1 MPFPLALRQNSRMA
15 FRSPL
20 IVLIALVPSVARA
33 QEPTNR
39 DQSHYTQLKT
49 EGYPIRTGVL
59 AQPGREAALR
69 DDDLVIGV
77 VAGGEARAYPVNLM
91 WEPVNEVLNDT
102 LGGQPITAT
111 WCPIAHSAVVYDA
124 AREKDRVEL
133 GAVGLR
139 DGVFILYDKK
149 TRSWWSQVVGTAVQ
163 GPLAGERLV
172 KLASTVT
179 TWAAWRREH
188 PDTSVWSDP
197 SLPGRRRFTE
207 ESLSRITLA
216 GDGPIVNQDLVV
228 GIEGQKGARAYLL
241 RKLAGSGRV
250 ANDSVDGAPVLVVL
264 EEDAVSVHAWSR
276 RVKGRTLTFEAAGG
290 TLRDSETQSSWDVR
304 TGRALSGPLAGASL
318 EPVVYT
324 TALWYAWR
332 SQRPDTALWSPS
344 GS

>member
-1 MPFPLALRQNSRMA
+1 MRLRAPLLVLAALL
-15 FRSPL
+15 P
-20 IVLIALVPSVARA
+20 VASAA

-39 DQSHYTQLKT
+39 DQSHYTQLKP
-49 EGYPIRTGVL
+49 EGFPIRTGVV
-59 AQPGREAALR
+59 AQPGREATLR

-77 VAGGEARAYPVNLM
+77 VVGGEARAYPVNLM

-111 WCPIAHSAVVYDA
+111 WCPIAHSAVVYDG
-124 AREKDRVEL
+124 ARGKDRLEL

-139 DGVFILYDKK
+139 DGVFILYDRK
-149 TRSWWSQVVGTAVQ
+149 TRSWWSQVAGTAVQ

-188 PDTSVWSDP
+188 PETSVWSDP

-216 GDGPIVNQDLVV
+216 GEGPIVNQDLVV
-228 GIEGQKGARAYLL
+228 GIEGETSSRAYLL
-241 RKLAGSGRV
+241 RRLAGAGRI
-250 ANDSVDGAPVLVVL
+250 ANDTVDGVPVVVVL
-264 EEDAVSVHAWSR
+264 EEDAVSVHAWGR
-276 RVKGRTLTFEAAGG
+276 RVKGRTLTFEAAGEK
-290 TLRDSETQSSWDVR
+290 LLDRETRSSWDAR

-318 EPVVYT
+318 ETVVYT

-332 SQRPDTALWSPS
+332 SQRPDTTLWSPPRP
-344 GS
+344 

>member
-1 MPFPLALRQNSRMA
+1 MRVRALFLVLA
-15 FRSPL
+15 
-20 IVLIALVPSVARA
+20 ALLPVASAA

-39 DQSHYTQLKT
+39 DQSHYTQLKP
-49 EGYPIRTGVL
+49 EGYPIRAGVV
-59 AQPGREAALR
+59 AQPGREATLR

-77 VAGGEARAYPVNLM
+77 VVGGETRAYPVNLM

-111 WCPIAHSAVVYDA
+111 WCPIAHSAAVYDG
-124 AREKDRVEL
+124 ARGKDRLEL

-139 DGVFILYDKK
+139 DGVFILYDRK
-149 TRSWWSQVVGTAVQ
+149 TRSWWSQVAGTAVQ

-188 PDTSVWSDP
+188 PETSVWSDP

-216 GDGPIVNQDLVV
+216 GEGPIVNQDLVV
-228 GIEGQKGARAYLL
+228 GIEGEKRSRAYLL
-241 RKLAGSGRV
+241 RRLAGAGRI
-250 ANDSVDGAPVLVVL
+250 ANDTVDDTPVVVVL
-264 EEDAVSVHAWSR
+264 EEDAVSVHAWGR

-290 TLRDSETQSSWDVR
+290 QLLDRETRSSWDAR
-304 TGRALSGPLAGASL
+304 AGRALSGPLAGASL
-318 EPVVYT
+318 ETVVYT

-332 SQRPDTALWSPS
+332 SQRPDTTLWSTPRP
-344 GS
+344 

>member
-1 MPFPLALRQNSRMA
+1 MRSRLPLLVLAALL
-15 FRSPL
+15 P
-20 IVLIALVPSVARA
+20 VASAA

-39 DQSHYTQLKT
+39 DQSRYTQLNP
-49 EGYPIRTGVL
+49 EGFPIRTGVT
-59 AQPGREAALR
+59 AQPGRDATLR

-77 VAGGEARAYPVNLM
+77 VVGGEARAYPVNLM

-111 WCPIAHSAVVYDA
+111 WCPIAHSAVVYDG
-124 AREKDRVEL
+124 ARGKDRLEL

-139 DGVFILYDKK
+139 DGVFILYDRS
-149 TRSWWSQVVGTAVQ
+149 TRSWWSQVAGTAVQ

-188 PDTSVWSDP
+188 PETSVWSDP

-216 GDGPIVNQDLVV
+216 GEGPIVNQDLVV
-228 GIEGQKGARAYLL
+228 GIEGEKSARAYLL
-241 RKLAGSGRV
+241 RRLAGAGRV
-250 ANDSVDGAPVLVVL
+250 ANDTVDGAPVVVVL
-264 EEDAVSVHAWSR
+264 EGDAVSVHAWSR
-276 RVKGRTLTFEAAGG
+276 RVKGRTLTFEAADGK
-290 TLRDSETQSSWDVR
+290 LVDRETRSSWDAR

-332 SQRPDTALWSPS
+332 SQRPDTTLWSPLAR
-344 GS
+344 

>member
-1 MPFPLALRQNSRMA
+1 VASR
-15 FRSPL
+15 SL
-20 IVLIALVPSVARA
+20 VLLLVGFLPVVARA

-39 DQSHYTQLKT
+39 DQSHYTQLKP
-49 EGYPIRTGVL
+49 EGYPIRAGVL
-59 AQPGREAALR
+59 AQPAKDATLR

-102 LGGQPITAT
+102 LGGRPITAT
-111 WCPIAHSAVVYDA
+111 WCPIAHSAAVYDA
-124 AREKDRVEL
+124 ARGTDRVEL

-139 DGVFILYDKK
+139 DGVFILYDEK

-172 KLASTVT
+172 KLASAVT
-179 TWAAWRREH
+179 TWEAWRRDH
-188 PDTSVWSDP
+188 PETTVWSDP

-216 GDGPIVNQDLVV
+216 GAGPIVNQDLVV
-228 GIEGQKGARAYLL
+228 GVEGEKGARAYLL
-241 RKLAGSGRV
+241 RQLASAGRV
-250 ANDSVDGAPVLVVL
+250 ANDSIDGAPIVVL
-264 EEDAVSVHAWSR
+264 LEDDAVSVHAWSR
-276 RVKGRTLTFEAAGG
+276 RVKDRTLTFEAAGG
-290 TLRDSETQSSWDVR
+290 AIRDRETGSSWHAR
-304 TGRALSGPLAGASL
+304 TGRSVSGPLAGASL

-332 SQRPDTALWSPS
+332 SQRPDATLWTPP
-344 GS
+344 GP

>member
-1 MPFPLALRQNSRMA
+1 MASRS
-15 FRSPL
+15 F
-20 IVLIALVPSVARA
+20 VLLLVGFLPVVARA

-39 DQSHYTQLKT
+39 DQSHYTQLRP
-49 EGYPIRTGVL
+49 EGYPIRTGL
-59 AQPGREAALR
+59 FSQPGKDAKLH

-124 AREKDRVEL
+124 ARGKDRVEL

-139 DGVFILYDKK
+139 EGVFILYDKK
-149 TRSWWSQVVGTAVQ
+149 TRSWWSQVAGNAVQ
-163 GPLAGERLV
+163 GQLAGERLV

-179 TWAAWRREH
+179 SWAAWRSQH
-188 PDTSVWSDP
+188 PQTSVWTDP

-216 GDGPIVNQDLVV
+216 GPGPIVNQDLVV
-228 GIEGQKGARAYLL
+228 GVEGETSARAYLL
-241 RKLAGSGRV
+241 RRLAGSGRV

-264 EEDAVSVHAWSR
+264 EDDSVSVHVWGR
-276 RVKGRTLTFEAAGG
+276 RMKGRTLTFLAAGG
-290 TLRDSETQSSWDVR
+290 ALRDRETESSWDMR
-304 TGRALSGPLAGASL
+304 SGRALSGPLAGASL

-332 SQRPDTALWSPS
+332 SQRPDTTLWTPP
-344 GS
+344 GP

>member
-1 MPFPLALRQNSRMA
+1 MRVRAPFLVLA
-15 FRSPL
+15 
-20 IVLIALVPSVARA
+20 ALLPVGSAA

-39 DQSHYTQLKT
+39 DQSHYTQLKP
-49 EGYPIRTGVL
+49 EGFPIRTGVM
-59 AQPGREAALR
+59 AQAGREATLR

-111 WCPIAHSAVVYDA
+111 WCPIAHSAVVYDG
-124 AREKDRVEL
+124 ARGKDRLEL

-139 DGVFILYDKK
+139 DGVFILYDRK
-149 TRSWWSQVVGTAVQ
+149 TRSWWSQVAGTAVQ

-188 PDTSVWSDP
+188 PETSVWSDP

-216 GDGPIVNQDLVV
+216 GEGPIVNQDLVV
-228 GIEGQKGARAYLL
+228 GIEGEKSSRAYLL
-241 RKLAGSGRV
+241 RRLAGAGRI
-250 ANDSVDGAPVLVVL
+250 ANDTVDDTPVVVVL
-264 EEDAVSVHAWSR
+264 EEDAVSVHAWGR

-290 TLRDSETQSSWDVR
+290 QLLDRETRSSWDAR
-304 TGRALSGPLAGASL
+304 AGRALSGPLAGASL
-318 EPVVYT
+318 ETVVYT

-332 SQRPDTALWSPS
+332 SQRPDTTLWSTPRP
-344 GS
+344 